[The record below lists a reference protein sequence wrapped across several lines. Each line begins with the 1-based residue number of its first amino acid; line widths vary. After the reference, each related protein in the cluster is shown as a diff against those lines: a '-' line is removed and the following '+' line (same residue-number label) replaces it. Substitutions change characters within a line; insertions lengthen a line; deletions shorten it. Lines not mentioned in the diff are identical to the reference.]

1 MPGDLA
7 ARGRAS
13 DTTAPTAGVSGTTA
27 HRPRRRDIQGLRAVA
42 ILAVVAYHAGLP
54 IPGGYVGVDVFFV
67 ISGYLIT
74 QLLWDE
80 VAGGGRLS
88 FSRFYA
94 RRARRLLPSA
104 VLVIVV
110 TVAVSVAVL
119 GPLEAVAVAKDAAAC
134 ALYVGNYRFAFQATN
149 YLDSQ
154 GPVSPLQNYW
164 SLGVEEQFYLLWP
177 ALLLAAAVIS
187 GSVGDKRRASH
198 RARHRAK
205 RLPAQDRSRR
215 AVVGALMVVAVL
227 SFCLCVHLTSTDE
240 PWAFFSLATR
250 AWELAT
256 GGLLALAS
264 PFARRLPGWALAA
277 IGWAG
282 LGAVAWS
289 FAAFGPQTPFPGTA
303 ALVPVAGAGAALFAG
318 TRHLRT
324 GPSLLLGFRPFQ
336 PIGTVSYT
344 WYLWHWPALILAP
357 AIVGHALGLTQKVG
371 VCFLSLVLAAV
382 TTVVLEQPL
391 RRSRWLSTR
400 SVRSL
405 VAGGALSLGAAC
417 VALLVVAEI
426 PPPAGSGHA
435 AAARLVTHPANRR
448 PTASSTTIPSAQ
460 ATAASLD
467 AQANTVVQN
476 SLNDPDVPA
485 NLTPSLSDAAAD
497 APVPENDGCFDNFTD
512 TAVHPCLYGDTTSS
526 RTVVLFGDSHALQW
540 FPAID
545 NVANEEHD
553 ALVVAA
559 KATCPPID
567 ITVFS
572 PDLGRDYTECN
583 EWRAAELQR
592 MSTLRPAVV
601 VLGFSREYGIADD
614 HVTVDGEA
622 WLSGLKQ
629 MITTIEQTTG
639 ARVVLMGD
647 DPYPQQNAPDCLS
660 QHLTFTPDCDIPKHY
675 PFYNPEGIPQEQ
687 AVAASTGAGYIDT
700 DPWFCI
706 SNTCTV
712 IMGNMLVYRD
722 DNHITAT
729 FANWLTPVV
738 AANMLVATDGAF

>member
-1 MPGDLA
+1 MLEDLA
-7 ARGRAS
+7 AHAGAS
-13 DTTAPTAGVSGTTA
+13 DSTAPTAGMSA
-27 HRPRRRDIQGLRAVA
+27 AAADRPRRRDIQGLRAVA

-74 QLLWDE
+74 KLLWDE

-119 GPLEAVAVAKDAAAC
+119 GPLEATAVAKDAVAC

-177 ALLLAAAVIS
+177 ALLLAAIVIA
-187 GSVGDKRRASH
+187 GNVGGKR
-198 RARHRAK
+198 RARHRTK
-205 RLPAQDRSRR
+205 RLPAPDRSRW

-227 SFCLCVHLTSTDE
+227 SFWLCVHLTSTDE
-240 PWAFFSLATR
+240 PWAFFSLPTR
-250 AWELAT
+250 AWELAV
-256 GGLLALAS
+256 GGLLALAA
-264 PFARRLPGWALAA
+264 PFGRRLPGWALAA

-289 FAAFGPQTPFPGTA
+289 FAAFGPQTPFPGSA

-318 TRHLRT
+318 TSHLRA
-324 GPSLLLGFRPFQ
+324 GPAHLLGLRPLQ

-357 AIVGHALGLTQKVG
+357 AVVGHALGLIQNVG

-382 TTVVLEQPL
+382 TTIVLEQPL

-417 VALLVVAEI
+417 VAVLVVAEI

-448 PTASSTTIPSAQ
+448 STTIPSAH

-467 AQANTVVQN
+467 AQVNKVVQD
-476 SLNDPDVPA
+476 SLNNPDVPV
-485 NLTPSLSDAAAD
+485 NLTPSLAD
-497 APVPENDGCFDNFTD
+497 AGADTPVPENDGCFDNFTD
-512 TAVHPCLYGDTTSS
+512 ATVHPCLYGDTTSS

-545 NVANEEHD
+545 DIANEEHD

-572 PDLGRDYTECN
+572 SDLGRDYTECN

-601 VLGFSREYGIADD
+601 ILGFSREYGIVDD
-614 HVTVDGEA
+614 HVVVDGKA
-622 WLSGLKQ
+622 WLSGLSE

-647 DPYPQQNAPDCLS
+647 DPYPQQNTPDCLS

-687 AVAASTGAGYIDT
+687 AVAASTGAGYVDT

-722 DNHITAT
+722 DNHITAN
-729 FANWLTPVV
+729 FATWLTPVV
-738 AANMLVATDGAF
+738 AAHMVVASDAAF

>member
-1 MPGDLA
+1 MPEDLA
-7 ARGRAS
+7 AHRGAS
-13 DTTAPTAGVSGTTA
+13 DKSAPTAGASTKGT
-27 HRPRRRDIQGLRAVA
+27 HRPRRSDIQGLRAVA

-119 GPLEAVAVAKDAAAC
+119 GPLQATAIAKDAVAC

-177 ALLLAAAVIS
+177 ALLLVAVVIS
-187 GSVGDKRRASH
+187 GAVGGKRRASH

-205 RLPAQDRSRR
+205 RPPAQDRSRR
-215 AVVGALMVVAVL
+215 AVVGALVVVAAL
-227 SFCLCVHLTSTDE
+227 SFWLCVHLTSTDE

-250 AWELAT
+250 AWELAV
-256 GGLLALAS
+256 GGLLALAT
-264 PFARRLPGWALAA
+264 PFGRRLPGWTLAA

-282 LGAVAWS
+282 LGAIAWS
-289 FAAFGPQTPFPGTA
+289 FAAFGTQTPFPGPA

-324 GPSLLLGFRPFQ
+324 GPSLLLGLRPLQ

-357 AIVGHALGLTQKVG
+357 AIVGHALGLTQNVG
-371 VCFLSLVLAAV
+371 VCFLSLALAAA

-426 PPPAGSGHA
+426 VPPAGSGHA

-448 PTASSTTIPSAQ
+448 PTASTTIPSAQ

-467 AQANTVVQN
+467 AQANTVVQD

-485 NLTPSLSDAAAD
+485 NLTPSLADAAAN

-512 TAVHPCLYGDTTSS
+512 TAVHSCLYGDTTSS

-545 NVANEEHD
+545 NIANEEHD

-601 VLGFSREYGIADD
+601 ILGFSREYGIADD

-622 WLSGLKQ
+622 WLSGLRQ
-629 MITTIEQTTG
+629 MITTIEQSTG

-647 DPYPQQNAPDCLS
+647 DPYPQQNTPDCLS
-660 QHLTFTPDCDIPKHY
+660 EHLTFTPDCDIPKHY

-687 AVAASTGAGYIDT
+687 AVVASTGAGYIDT

-712 IMGNMLVYRD
+712 IMGSMLVYRD

-729 FANWLTPVV
+729 FASWLTPVV

>member
-1 MPGDLA
+1 M
-7 ARGRAS
+7 
-13 DTTAPTAGVSGTTA
+13 
-27 HRPRRRDIQGLRAVA
+27 A

-110 TVAVSVAVL
+110 TVVVSVAVL
-119 GPLEAVAVAKDAAAC
+119 GPLEATAVAKDAVAC

-177 ALLLAAAVIS
+177 ALLLAATVLAAKI
-187 GSVGDKRRASH
+187 GGAG
-198 RARHRAK
+198 RARHHARRFSA
-205 RLPAQDRSRR
+205 PDRTRW
-215 AVVGALMVVAVL
+215 AVLGALTVVAVL
-227 SFCLCVHLTSTDE
+227 SFWLCVHLTSTDE
-240 PWAFFSLATR
+240 PWAFFSLAAR
-250 AWELAT
+250 AWELAV
-256 GGLLALAS
+256 GGLLALAAPLS
-264 PFARRLPGWALAA
+264 RRLPGWALVA

-289 FAAFGPQTPFPGTA
+289 FAAYGPQTPFPGTA

-318 TRHLRT
+318 TRHLGA
-324 GPSLLLGFRPFQ
+324 GPAHLLGLRPFQ

-357 AIVGHALGLTQKVG
+357 AIVGHALGLTQNVG
-371 VCFLSLVLAAV
+371 VCFLSLVLAAI

-400 SVRSL
+400 SARSL

-417 VALLVVAEI
+417 VAVLLVAAI

-435 AAARLVTHPANRR
+435 AAVRLVTHPVNRR
-448 PTASSTTIPSAQ
+448 STTSTTTPSPQ

-467 AQANTVVQN
+467 AQANKVAQD
-476 SLNDPDVPA
+476 SLDDPDVPA
-485 NLTPSLSDAAAD
+485 NLTPLLADAAAD
-497 APVPENDGCFDNFTD
+497 TPVPEDDGCFDSFTD
-512 TAVHPCLYGDTTSS
+512 TTVHPCLYGDTTAS

-545 NVANEEHD
+545 NIANEEHD

-572 PDLGRDYTECN
+572 PALGRDYSECN

-601 VLGFSREYGIADD
+601 ILGFSREYGIADD
-614 HVTVDGEA
+614 HVVVDGQA
-622 WLSGLKQ
+622 WLSGLSE
-629 MITTIEQTTG
+629 MISTIEKTTG

-647 DPYPQQNAPDCLS
+647 DPYPQQNTPDCLS

-687 AVAASTGAGYIDT
+687 AVTAATGAGYVDT

-712 IMGNMLVYRD
+712 IMGNLLVYRD

-729 FANWLTPVV
+729 FASWLTPVI
-738 AANMLVATDGAF
+738 AAQMEVATDAAF

>member
-1 MPGDLA
+1 MPNELA
-7 ARGRAS
+7 AHGGLSGA
-13 DTTAPTAGVSGTTA
+13 TVPAAGVSAAPA
-27 HRPRRRDIQGLRAVA
+27 HRQRRRDIQGLRAVA

-119 GPLEAVAVAKDAAAC
+119 GPLEATAVAKDAVAC

-177 ALLLAAAVIS
+177 ALL
-187 GSVGDKRRASH
+187 VGAIAIAGNVGGKR

-205 RLPAQDRSRR
+205 RLTGPDRSRW
-215 AVVGALMVVAVL
+215 AVVGALTVVAVL
-227 SFCLCVHLTSTDE
+227 SFWLCVHLSSTDE
-240 PWAFFSLATR
+240 PWAFFSLPTR
-250 AWELAT
+250 AWELAV
-256 GGLLALAS
+256 GGLLALTA
-264 PFARRLPGWALAA
+264 PLGRRLPGWTLAA

-289 FAAFGPQTPFPGTA
+289 FAAFGPQTPFPGAA
-303 ALVPVAGAGAALFAG
+303 ALVPVTGTVAALLAG
-318 TRHLRT
+318 TRHLRA
-324 GPSLLLGFRPFQ
+324 GPAYLLGLRPFQ
-336 PIGTVSYT
+336 AIGTVSYT

-371 VCFLSLVLAAV
+371 VCLLSLVLAAV

-417 VALLVVAEI
+417 VAVLVVAEI
-426 PPPAGSGHA
+426 PPPAGSGHV
-435 AAARLVTHPANRR
+435 AAARLATHPTNRR
-448 PTASSTTIPSAQ
+448 STTSTTIPSAQ
-460 ATAASLD
+460 ATAASLN
-467 AQANTVVQN
+467 AQVSRVVQD

-485 NLTPSLSDAAAD
+485 NLTPSLADAAAD
-497 APVPENDGCFDNFTD
+497 APVPEDDGCFDSFTD
-512 TAVHPCLYGDTTSS
+512 TTVHPCLYGDTTSS

-545 NVANEEHD
+545 NIANEEHD

-601 VLGFSREYGIADD
+601 ILGFSREYGIADD
-614 HVTVDGEA
+614 HVVVDGEA
-622 WLSGLKQ
+622 WLSGLSEV
-629 MITTIEQTTG
+629 ITTIEQTTG

-647 DPYPQQNAPDCLS
+647 DPYPQQNTPDCLS
-660 QHLTFTPDCDIPKHY
+660 QHLTFTPDCDIPKRY

-687 AVAASTGAGYIDT
+687 AVAASGGAGYVDT

-729 FANWLTPVV
+729 FANWLTPVI

>member
-1 MPGDLA
+1 MRDDLA
-7 ARGRAS
+7 APGGTS
-13 DTTAPTAGVSGTTA
+13 DTKAPAPGVSA
-27 HRPRRRDIQGLRAVA
+27 AAARRPRRRDIQGLRAVA

-119 GPLEAVAVAKDAAAC
+119 GPLEATAVAKDAVAC

-177 ALLLAAAVIS
+177 ALLLGATVLAGNIGVA
-187 GSVGDKRRASH
+187 RH
-198 RARHRAK
+198 ARHRAK
-205 RLPAQDRSRR
+205 RLSAPDRSRW
-215 AVVGALMVVAVL
+215 AVIGALTVVAVL
-227 SFCLCVHLTSTDE
+227 SFRLCVHLTSTDE
-240 PWAFFSLATR
+240 PWAFFSLPTR
-250 AWELAT
+250 AWELAV
-256 GGLLALAS
+256 GGLLALAA
-264 PFARRLPGWALAA
+264 PFSRRLPGWALAA

-289 FAAFGPQTPFPGTA
+289 FAAYGPQTPFPGTA

-318 TRHLRT
+318 TRHLRA
-324 GPSLLLGFRPFQ
+324 GPAHLLGLRPFQ

-357 AIVGHALGLTQKVG
+357 AIVGHALGLTQNVG

-405 VAGGALSLGAAC
+405 VTGGALSLGAAC
-417 VALLVVAEI
+417 VAVLVVAEI

-448 PTASSTTIPSAQ
+448 STTSTTIPSAQ

-467 AQANTVVQN
+467 AQANKVAQD

-485 NLTPSLSDAAAD
+485 NLTPLLADAAAD

-512 TAVHPCLYGDTTSS
+512 TTVHPCLYGDTTSS

-545 NVANEEHD
+545 NIANEEHD

-572 PDLGRDYTECN
+572 PALGRDYTECN
-583 EWRAAELQR
+583 QWRAAELQR

-601 VLGFSREYGIADD
+601 ILGFSREYGIADD
-614 HVTVDGEA
+614 HVVVDGEA
-622 WLSGLKQ
+622 WLSGLSE
-629 MITTIEQTTG
+629 MINTIEQTSG

-647 DPYPQQNAPDCLS
+647 DPYPQQNTPDCLS
-660 QHLTFTPDCDIPKHY
+660 RHLTFTPDCDIPKHY

-687 AVAASTGAGYIDT
+687 TVTATTGAGYVDT

-738 AANMLVATDGAF
+738 AANMEVATDGAF